1 MNFRHHLVMIL
12 ATGGY
17 VGRIPIASGT
27 FGSLLGIPI
36 CFVLSKTSWM
46 AATLFV
52 FAFMLVAMW
61 VADKAEKTL
70 GRKDPGA
77 IVIDEVVGM
86 LVALLALP
94 FTAPMIVAGF
104 LLFRVL
110 DIIKPPPIRQA
121 ERYFRGGVGVVI
133 DDVLAGAVTNILLR
147 LGLLFMPYPA
157 A

>member
-1 MNFRHHLVMIL
+1 MNFRRHLVMLL

-36 CFVLSKTSWM
+36 CFALSKMFWM
-46 AATLFV
+46 SAALFV
-52 FAFMLVAMW
+52 VGFTLVAMW
-61 VADKAEKTL
+61 AADEAESAL

-77 IVIDEVVGM
+77 IVIDEIAGM
-86 LVALLALP
+86 LVSLLALP
-94 FTAPMIVAGF
+94 FTVSTVVAGF
-104 LLFRVL
+104 LMFRIL

-121 ERYFRGGVGVVI
+121 ERYFRGGVGVVM
-133 DDVLAGAVTNILLR
+133 DDIMAGAATNILLR
-147 LGLLFMPYPA
+147 IWLVFVPIMA

>member
-12 ATGGY
+12 ATGGF

-46 AATLFV
+46 AAILFV
-52 FAFMLVAMW
+52 IAFTLVAMW
-61 VADKAEKTL
+61 VADEAEKTL

-77 IVIDEVVGM
+77 IVIDEIAGM

-94 FTAPMIVAGF
+94 FTAPIVVAGF
-104 LLFRVL
+104 FVFRLL

-121 ERYFRGGVGVVI
+121 ERYFPGGVGVVM
-133 DDVLAGAVTNILLR
+133 DDILAGTVTNLLLR
-147 LGLLFMPYPA
+147 LGLLFMPHVA